1 MLTWAACSYKLQ
13 SQKISNQTLHVP
25 QIVHCTSIHGRWLNL
40 NIYYI
45 AKSENTSK
53 TTRSLTKSRFRVGM
67 AHCVVPQRLPS
78 TKKLCGCSHEPAMH
92 HSCTKIAEVRR
103 YKGLSYSLPD
113 LNQLITPQS
122 QIISHFDFSRFIGF
136 AMHLYI
142 NIYGSRKAETTNNLE
157 QGSSKE
163 EF

>member
-1 MLTWAACSYKLQ
+1 MSLRCTTAAQ
-13 SQKISNQTLHVP
+13 SAAYDYQRI
-25 QIVHCTSIHGRWLNL
+25 
-40 NIYYI
+40 
-45 AKSENTSK
+45 K
-53 TTRSLTKSRFRVGM
+53 TTNRQLS
-67 AHCVVPQRLPS
+67 
-78 TKKLCGCSHEPAMH
+78 
-92 HSCTKIAEVRR
+92 TKIAEVRR